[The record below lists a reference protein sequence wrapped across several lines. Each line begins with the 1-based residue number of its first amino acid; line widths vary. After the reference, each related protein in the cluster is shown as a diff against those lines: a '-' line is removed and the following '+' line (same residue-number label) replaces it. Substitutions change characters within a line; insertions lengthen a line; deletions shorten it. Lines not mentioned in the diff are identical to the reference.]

1 MSNKEKEILTQEE
14 LNTVLEFSQGLYSGL
29 NGYGYYTP
37 FNQND
42 KLLEISGSTVKPT
55 HDSLLKAL
63 ESVPYDYQKLA
74 SYSDFM
80 KVWDSIYAKTLRYF
94 SGLLAFDLSF
104 TCKNIKSPTDYKS
117 EDYKKDVK
125 RVYKFLDNFDYKL
138 EFKKVLD
145 IILTRET
152 AYTWFRDTY
161 ALNEP
166 IELEE
171 EDKIKKNEK
180 FSLQIM
186 PQDYCM
192 LTGYFNN
199 SQLLYDI
206 DIDYFL
212 DPSVDINLFD
222 PSLKKMLKDSYNK
235 DYIPS
240 AQLNNRKGTYQSY
253 CQCSPNNGAY
263 AFKFDISN
271 FRQVPPLIPI
281 LKSCLNNDVVE
292 ELQKDKDMV
301 SAYLLLAGEI
311 KTMSDTKS
319 GNKPNQFTIDPKTM
333 GQFMNLVKSGMEKKV
348 RPMALPLQ
356 DIKGW
361 QFNDSNPS
369 MSINQN
375 TNSSA
380 QGASASSLIYTTDK
394 MAQFELENAIY
405 ADYNFIKPLY
415 EQFSQFLNFFVNKK
429 TKKYKF
435 EFFFD
440 GLDRQWDRKTR
451 QEALRNYA
459 DKGIVLDPTMW
470 ASALGMKPQAFQR
483 SLECAHNSDFIDNLT
498 LMMNANTMNSGFGET
513 NDVGAPKKDVSERAE
528 KTEEVG
534 DYVN

>member
-1 MSNKEKEILTQEE
+1 MSNKETKVLTNEE
-14 LNTVLEFSQGLYSGL
+14 LDAVLQFSQGLYNGL
-29 NGYGYYTP
+29 NYGYFTP

-42 KLLEISGSTVKPT
+42 KLLEISGSTIKPT
-55 HDSLLKAL
+55 HEGLLKAL
-63 ESVPYDYQKLA
+63 ESVPYDYSKLA

-80 KVWDSIYAKTLRYF
+80 KVWDAIYAKTLRYF

-104 TCKNIKSPTDYKS
+104 TCKNIKSPSDYKS
-117 EDYKKDVK
+117 EEYKKDIQ

-161 ALNEP
+161 ELNSP
-166 IELEE
+166 IELE
-171 EDKIKKNEK
+171 DGKIKKNEK

-206 DIDYFL
+206 DMSYFL
-212 DPSVDINLFD
+212 DSAVDINLFD
-222 PSLKKMLKDSYNK
+222 PSLKKMLKRSYSG
-235 DYIPS
+235 DYVPS
-240 AQLNNRKGTYQSY
+240 AQLAKRKGSYQNY
-253 CQCSPNNGAY
+253 CQCSPNDGAY
-263 AFKFDISN
+263 AFKFDLSN
-271 FRQVPPLIPI
+271 FRQVPPLISI
-281 LKSCLNNDVVE
+281 LKSCLNNDDIE
-292 ELQKDKDMV
+292 ELQKDKDMI

-319 GNKPNQFTIDPKTM
+319 GNKSNQFTIDPKTM
-333 GQFMNLVKSGMEKKV
+333 GNFMNLVKSGMERKV
-348 RPMALPLQ
+348 KPLALPLQ

-369 MSINQN
+369 MAIHQN
-375 TNSSA
+375 VNSSA
-380 QGASASSLIYTTDK
+380 QGASASSLIYTTEK

-429 TKKYKF
+429 TSKYKF

-440 GLDRQWDRKTR
+440 GLDRQWDRKNR

-459 DKGIVLDPTMW
+459 DKGIVLDSTMW

-498 LMMNANTMNSGFGET
+498 LMLNANTMRDSGEG
-513 NDVGAPKKDVSERAE
+513 VGAPKKDVTERSD
-528 KTEEVG
+528 KTEQVE